1 MGSAVRGPLRRS
13 WGGLSGYCLRSQV
26 VWETAFVGMAPRGR
40 LGMVSV
46 GGGHPSQR
54 PAAPRLDLQ
63 HAAVIEGED
72 GSGLSPRCWVT
83 SAIAVVCT
91 HSR

>member
-1 MGSAVRGPLRRS
+1 
-13 WGGLSGYCLRSQV
+13 
-26 VWETAFVGMAPRGR
+26 
-40 LGMVSV
+40 MVSV
-46 GGGHPSQR
+46 GEGHPSQR

-83 SAIAVVCT
+83 SAIAVLCT